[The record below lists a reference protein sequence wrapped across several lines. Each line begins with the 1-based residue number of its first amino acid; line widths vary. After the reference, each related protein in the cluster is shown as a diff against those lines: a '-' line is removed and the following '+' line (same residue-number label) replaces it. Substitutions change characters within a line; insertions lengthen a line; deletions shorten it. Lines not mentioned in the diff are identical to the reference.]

1 MFDVAGGSRILYGY
15 LAIKEDIDIFNRHN
29 KGTKKKL
36 FADFSAN
43 MASGSLTWEGR
54 SKAEL
59 LENLTHGG
67 CP

>member
-1 MFDVAGGSRILYGY
+1 MSAFLEEESRDQPDMFNVAGGSRILYGY

-43 MASGSLTWEGR
+43 MA
-54 SKAEL
+54 
-59 LENLTHGG
+59 
-67 CP
+67 